1 MNKAK
6 DLMELNESHDESE
19 DLEAQTKLEMQ
30 KKE

>member
-1 MNKAK
+1 MNKAE

-19 DLEAQTKLEMQ
+19 DLEAKKILKMQ